1 MKPRVYLMMLLLI
14 IPLQASLFSPL
25 SLAGIKPDLPLA
37 LIYIIGLLTGP
48 TEASLAGMGIGLVQ
62 DIGSASLIGMNGFTR
77 GLIGLGAG
85 FLGRRVLDIASPS
98 NVIFLAAFSL
108 MEGIVISMFMQF
120 FYGTVPFFSMF
131 FFTRMVPQ
139 ALYTGLLGTLMLRFI
154 SNRNVVTQLI
164 RRSLQKE

>member
-14 IPLQASLFSPL
+14 IPAQASLFSPL

-62 DIGSASLIGMNGFTR
+62 DIGSASLVGMNGFTR

-108 MEGIVISMFMQF
+108 MEGIVISMFMQI
-120 FYGTVPFFSMF
+120 FYGSVPFFSM

-154 SNRNVVTQLI
+154 SNKNVATQLM

>member
-14 IPLQASLFSPL
+14 IPVQASLFSPL

-48 TEASLAGMGIGLVQ
+48 TEASLAGMGIGLIQ

-108 MEGIVISMFMQF
+108 MEGIVISMFMQI
-120 FYGTVPFFSMF
+120 FYGTVPFFSM

-139 ALYTGLLGTLMLRFI
+139 ALYTGLLGTLMLRII
-154 SNRNVVTQLI
+154 SNKNVATQLI

>member
-1 MKPRVYLMMLLLI
+1 MKPHVYLMMLLLV
-14 IPLQASLFSPL
+14 IPVQASLFSPL

-62 DIGSASLIGMNGFTR
+62 DIGSASLVGMNGFTR

-108 MEGIVISMFMQF
+108 MEGIVISMFMQI

-131 FFTRMVPQ
+131 FSCMVPQ

-154 SNRNVVTQLI
+154 SNKNVATQLV

>member
-14 IPLQASLFSPL
+14 IPVQASLFSPL

-131 FFTRMVPQ
+131 FTRMVPQ

-154 SNRNVVTQLI
+154 SNKNVAAQLI

>member
-1 MKPRVYLMMLLLI
+1 MKPRVYLMTLLLI
-14 IPLQASLFSPL
+14 IPVQASLFSPL

-85 FLGRRVLDIASPS
+85 FLGKRVLDIASPS

-108 MEGIVISMFMQF
+108 MEGIVISMFMQI

-131 FFTRMVPQ
+131 FTGMVPQ

-154 SNRNVVTQLI
+154 SNKNVATQLM

>member
-1 MKPRVYLMMLLLI
+1 MKPRVYLMTLLLI
-14 IPLQASLFSPL
+14 IPVQASLFSPL

-85 FLGRRVLDIASPS
+85 FLGKRVLDIASPS

-108 MEGIVISMFMQF
+108 MEGIVISMFMQI
-120 FYGTVPFFSMF
+120 FYGTVPFFSM

-154 SNRNVVTQLI
+154 SNKNVATQLM

>member
-14 IPLQASLFSPL
+14 IPVQASLFSPL

-62 DIGSASLIGMNGFTR
+62 DIGSASLLGMNGFTR

-108 MEGIVISMFMQF
+108 LEGIVISMFMQI

-131 FFTRMVPQ
+131 VTRMVPQ

-154 SNRNVVTQLI
+154 SNKNVATQLI

>member
-14 IPLQASLFSPL
+14 IPVQASLFSPL

-77 GLIGLGAG
+77 GSSASRAG

-98 NVIFLAAFSL
+98 NVIFWRPS
-108 MEGIVISMFMQF
+108 
-120 FYGTVPFFSMF
+120 P
-131 FFTRMVPQ
+131 
-139 ALYTGLLGTLMLRFI
+139 
-154 SNRNVVTQLI
+154 
-164 RRSLQKE
+164 

>member
-14 IPLQASLFSPL
+14 IPVQASLFSPL

-48 TEASLAGMGIGLVQ
+48 TEASLAGMGIGLIQ

-108 MEGIVISMFMQF
+108 MEGVVISMFMQI
-120 FYGTVPFFSMF
+120 FYGTVPFFSM

-139 ALYTGLLGTLMLRFI
+139 ALYTGLLGTLMLRII
-154 SNRNVVTQLI
+154 SNKNVATQLI

>member
-14 IPLQASLFSPL
+14 IPVQASLFSPL

-108 MEGIVISMFMQF
+108 MEGIVISMFMQI

-131 FFTRMVPQ
+131 FTRMVPQ
-139 ALYTGLLGTLMLRFI
+139 AIYTGLLGTLMLRFI
-154 SNRNVVTQLI
+154 SNKNIATQLI

>member
-1 MKPRVYLMMLLLI
+1 MKPRVYLMTLLLI
-14 IPLQASLFSPL
+14 IPVQASLFSPL

-108 MEGIVISMFMQF
+108 MEGLVISMFMQI
-120 FYGTVPFFSMF
+120 FYGTVPFFSM

-154 SNRNVVTQLI
+154 SNKNVATQLI

>member
-14 IPLQASLFSPL
+14 IPVQASLFRPL

-108 MEGIVISMFMQF
+108 MEGFIISMFMQI
-120 FYGTVPFFSMF
+120 FYGKVPFISTLFNLMI
-131 FFTRMVPQ
+131 PQ
-139 ALYTGLLGTLMLRFI
+139 AIYTGLLGTLMLRFI
-154 SNRNVVTQLI
+154 SNKNVVTQLI